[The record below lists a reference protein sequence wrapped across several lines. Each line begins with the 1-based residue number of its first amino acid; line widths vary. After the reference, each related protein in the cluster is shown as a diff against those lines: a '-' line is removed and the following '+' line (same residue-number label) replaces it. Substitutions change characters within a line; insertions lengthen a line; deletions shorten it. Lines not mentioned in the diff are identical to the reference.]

1 MQKSKLLYVPTW
13 RDELFTSY
21 DHHNIMTE
29 HDNFL
34 SENMP
39 FTSHKN
45 GTMVLFHKVHS
56 QCLGNIVIVHV
67 GSTIINSGPNFS
79 IYGNMFTVALSYWLS
94 PAH

>member
-39 FTSHKN
+39 FTSHK
-45 GTMVLFHKVHS
+45 MVQWFSFIK
-56 QCLGNIVIVHV
+56 CIV
-67 GSTIINSGPNFS
+67 S
-79 IYGNMFTVALSYWLS
+79 ALVTLS
-94 PAH
+94 LCM